1 MTTGTGPELGQA
13 VTGTPDT
20 PLAEGAGTLTG
31 AAGAVGQ
38 GLTEG
43 DGTAVVAP
51 PRHTSPLLR
60 RRGAVAGAGP
70 DAGVAWHYGDPTA
83 EQRALTR
90 GGAVVDQSHLG
101 VVRVA
106 GPDRLTWLHSIT
118 SQHLT
123 DLAPRTSTELLVL
136 SPQGHVEH
144 AAGVVD
150 DGEATWLITEG
161 AHAPTLAAWLDRMR
175 FTLRVEVA
183 DVTDDWAAIG
193 EPVSAEGAE
202 GEPITWRDPWPH
214 TAPGGTRYGPDDAQH
229 PGLDR
234 AWRLV
239 LVPRAELAEAVAAR
253 EAAGWPLVGTW
264 ASEAVRV
271 EAWRPRLGREVDHRS
286 IPHELD
292 WLRTAVHL
300 VKGCYRGQETV
311 ARVHNLGRPP
321 RRLVMLHL
329 DGSGHL
335 LPEPGAEVREL
346 GDLANGGQAGRAV
359 GQVTSVAR
367 HHELGPVALAVV
379 KRSTPVDAELVVDCD
394 GGAVAAGQ
402 EVVVAGEGVSAD
414 RPAAR
419 GPLTRGLGQRPSL

>member
-1 MTTGTGPELGQA
+1 MTADLEPGVAP
-13 VTGTPDT
+13 
-20 PLAEGAGTLTG
+20 
-31 AAGAVGQ
+31 
-38 GLTEG
+38 
-43 DGTAVVAP
+43 AP
-51 PRHTSPLLR
+51 PRHRSPLLAR
-60 RRGAVAGAGP
+60 HGAVAGAGV

-83 EQRALTR
+83 EQRALAR
-90 GGAVVDQSHLG
+90 AGAVVDQSQLG
-101 VVRVA
+101 IVRVA
-106 GPDRLTWLHSIT
+106 GPDRLTWLNSIT
-118 SQHLT
+118 SQELT
-123 DLAPRTSTELLVL
+123 ALPPRTSTELLVL
-136 SPQGHVEH
+136 SPQGHIEH

-161 AHAPTLAAWLDRMR
+161 AAAVDLAAWLDRMR

-193 EPVSAEGAE
+193 EPVGVEGAE
-202 GEPITWRDPWPH
+202 GEPVTWRDPWPH
-214 TAPGGTRYGPDDAQH
+214 TAPGGTRYGPDDAEH
-229 PGLDR
+229 PGADR

-239 LVPRAELAEAVAAR
+239 LVPRGELAVAVAVR
-253 EAAGWPLVGTW
+253 EASGRPLAGTW
-264 ASEAVRV
+264 ASEAARV
-271 EAWRPRLGREVDHRS
+271 EAWRPRVGREVDHRT

-300 VKGCYRGQETV
+300 HKGCYRGQETV

-335 LPEPGAEVREL
+335 LPVPGAEVREL
-346 GDLANGGQAGRAV
+346 GDLASGGEAGRVV

-379 KRSTPVDAELVVDCD
+379 KRSTPTDIDLVVDCD

-402 EVVVAGEGVSAD
+402 EVIVPGEGVSAD
-414 RPAAR
+414 RPVPP
-419 GPLTRGLGQRPSL
+419 GPLQRGLGKHPSL